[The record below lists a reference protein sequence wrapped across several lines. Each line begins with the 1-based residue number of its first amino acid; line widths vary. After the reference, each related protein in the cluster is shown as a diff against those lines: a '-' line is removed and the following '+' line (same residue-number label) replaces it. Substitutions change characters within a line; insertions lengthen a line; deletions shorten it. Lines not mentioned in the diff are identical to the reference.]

1 MFKNLYYGWWIVFA
15 CFFIAFYVAG
25 IIFYG
30 FTAFVEPLVAEF
42 GWSYTQISFA
52 ASLRGLEMG
61 ILAPLV
67 GFLVDRFGSRR
78 LLLLGVIVVGC
89 GIMLLGFTHS
99 LPMFYASFL
108 LIAFGAG
115 GCTSV
120 VTMTAVA
127 NWFDKNV
134 GKAMGVMA
142 SGFGASGLMVPL
154 IVWLIATYGWRKTTL
169 ILGLGMWI
177 FGIPLSFIL
186 REKLEK
192 NGSDRD
198 ESPDDVSRPKNPEDT
213 MATEIGFKTA
223 IRNRSF
229 LWTNLSEM
237 IRMMSLAAVVTHIM
251 PYLGVLGFSRSVSG
265 IITAAV
271 PLFSILGRFSFG
283 WLGDL
288 FEKRRAMAIAFTSM
302 GLGMLALAFADIS
315 GFIYLFLFFFS
326 SGFGGL
332 AVLRGALLREYYG
345 RYSFGK
351 LMGILMGSGAIGG
364 IIGPTLAGWVFD
376 RYGTYSFI
384 WLFLCAMTAIAV
396 LLILKVEPRQKLT
409 SISAS

>member
-15 CFFIAFYVAG
+15 CFLNAFYVAG

-42 GWSYTQISFA
+42 GWSYAQISFA

-78 LLLLGVIVVGC
+78 LLLVGVIFVGC
-89 GIMLLGFTHS
+89 GMMLLGFTHS
-99 LPMFYASFL
+99 LAMFYMSFL
-108 LIAFGAG
+108 FIAFGAG

-169 ILGLGMWI
+169 ILGLGMWV

-186 REKLEK
+186 RNKPEE

-198 ESPDDVSRPKNPEDT
+198 ESPDDVSRQKDSEDT
-213 MATEIGFKTA
+213 TATEIGFKAA

-229 LWTNLSEM
+229 LWTNLSEV

-251 PYLGVLGFSRSVSG
+251 PYLSLLGVSRSASG
-265 IITAAV
+265 IIAAAV

-288 FEKRRAMAIAFTSM
+288 FEKRRVMAIAFTSM
-302 GLGMLALAFADIS
+302 GLGMLSLAFADIS

-332 AVLRGALLREYYG
+332 SVLRGSLLREYYG

-351 LMGILMGSGAIGG
+351 LMGILMGSGAVGG

-376 RYGTYSFI
+376 RFGTYSFI
-384 WLFLCAMTAIAV
+384 WLFLCAMTGIAV
-396 LLILKVEPRQKLT
+396 LLILKVEPRKKPT
-409 SISAS
+409 STSVS

>member
-15 CFFIAFYVAG
+15 CFLNAFYVAG

-42 GWSYTQISFA
+42 GWSYAQISFA

-78 LLLLGVIVVGC
+78 LLLVGVIFVGC
-89 GIMLLGFTHS
+89 GMMLLGFTHS
-99 LPMFYASFL
+99 LAMFYASFL

-154 IVWLIATYGWRKTTL
+154 IVWLIAAYGWRKTTL
-169 ILGLGMWI
+169 ILGLGMWV

-186 REKLEK
+186 RNKPEK

-198 ESPDDVSRPKNPEDT
+198 ENPDDVSRQKNPKDT
-213 MATEIGFKTA
+213 MATEIGFKAA

-229 LWTNLSEM
+229 LWTNLSEV
-237 IRMMSLAAVVTHIM
+237 IRMVSLAAVVTHIM
-251 PYLGVLGFSRSVSG
+251 PYLSLLGVSRSTSG
-265 IITAAV
+265 IIAAAV

-288 FEKRRAMAIAFTSM
+288 FEKRRVMAIAFTSM
-302 GLGMLALAFADIS
+302 GLGMLSLAFADIS
-315 GFIYLFLFFFS
+315 GFIFLFLFFFS

-351 LMGILMGSGAIGG
+351 LMGILMGSGAMGG

-376 RYGTYSFI
+376 RFGTYSFI
-384 WLFLCAMTAIAV
+384 WLFLSAMIGIAV

-409 SISAS
+409 STAA

>member
-15 CFFIAFYVAG
+15 CFLIAFYVAG

-42 GWSYTQISFA
+42 GWSYAQISFA

-78 LLLLGVIVVGC
+78 LLLLGVIFVGC
-89 GIMLLGFTHS
+89 GMMLLGFTHS
-99 LPMFYASFL
+99 LAMFYMSFL
-108 LIAFGAG
+108 FIAFGAG

-169 ILGLGMWI
+169 ILGLGMWV

-186 REKLEK
+186 RNKPEE

-198 ESPDDVSRPKNPEDT
+198 ESPDDVSRQKDPEDT
-213 MATEIGFKTA
+213 MATEIGFKAA

-229 LWTNLSEM
+229 LWTSLSEV

-251 PYLGVLGFSRSVSG
+251 PYLSGLGVSRSASG
-265 IITAAV
+265 IIAAAV
-271 PLFSILGRFSFG
+271 PLLSILGRFSFG

-288 FEKRRAMAIAFTSM
+288 FEKRQVMAIAFASM
-302 GLGMLALAFADIS
+302 GLGMLSLAFADIS

-351 LMGILMGSGAIGG
+351 LMGILMGFGAMGG

-376 RYGTYSFI
+376 RYGTYSYI
-384 WLFLCAMTAIAV
+384 WLFLCAMIGIAV
-396 LLILKVEPRQKLT
+396 FLILKIEPRQKLT
-409 SISAS
+409 VSIP